1 MIFASLCLLIAAFAT
16 VTKAQVENTLFVDD
30 LLEHNTVNHTWM
42 EIGYA
47 SLSDTEWTTIT
58 TTVNNLNPNDER
70 DISVFMS
77 LPEYGGPTA
86 TEGWPMVVKMNGRAQ
101 KLPNGHYQ
109 FQARLVQ
116 PNDSFCPQ
124 LWWTPQPSPTLSIGW
139 MIVEEGVYNV
149 STSMMQFGSGE
160 ITRDNSEPMLKYD
173 TPALYHAKYVMNYT
187 TGCNPDDLDAVCEF
201 VEKVS
206 DFEPI
211 AVPYKDVLV
220 TYSATGWSHLGATNQ
235 LQTSVNKVP
244 DGSGKELWMNT
255 RVRHVFPDRI
265 VMMLAVHSVFVNY
278 DNPTALKGPYN
289 YNFTLYPD
297 YADIHTPEIASYFV
311 WEKNMRLTCIEG
323 LVMETSI
330 QFPITDQALRM
341 EYFYNFETTPG
352 LFGMIGTLNSVG
364 DTTSLRV
371 FNRSKTGANY
381 ITQEDQC
388 TDEEENHHT
397 AEAAFTMVVGK
408 ADDILGDTRCFIA
421 YDVKPCNY
429 TIYLYDLFMD
439 GWDNVELVVN
449 TGTEELKFTTS
460 CGNKAV
466 TFTSHSCTWNAW
478 MQTSDGELPITWW
491 ENYWRYEHNGAL
503 GVQTVY
509 VGDYDSTISVV
520 RESVWFTD
528 LANTRVD
535 AKENKCEQCKVAPP
549 PPAKGAAAFGQGDG
563 DGNGNGN
570 GDNGGVADLSAGNV
584 APAPPDGVGVAPG
597 DAGAPWGTLQMLGL
611 SAPNDANAA
620 PGSRSFTAFYALNV
634 AGLGSAVDSIGFY
647 HGAAGATGPAIHFV
661 DVTGLTNTF
670 YVEGSFLVSEDEIIH
685 WINGEIYIQ
694 VNTVNHVTGE
704 IRAQAVLPNDWVE
717 YYINYYYDADNTGT
731 TDGIYGDGFGN
742 GSGGND
748 DGSGAGLD
756 DDKGR
761 GGGKGGDKGGKK
773 SKPKPKPVLIELF
786 DEGAIGWYN
795 NSGSWSYPMK
805 QINVIRR
812 RQLNPKIA
820 LPPKPVVVKD
830 TASALFP
837 DILMYPKYVIMT
849 ADRTKQLHV
858 GSLCPHRGIER
869 CEERLPP
876 NGEFVFRVTGKDLE
890 DDATWKFCG
899 VEGYV
904 GQELQFEMKKGKCV
918 PISVINAYTYCSFN
932 TLVTVEGGLVLT
944 GISTDFSEVD
954 TKVLEN
960 EISSMLV
967 STTKL
972 AINSWHVNEQGSME
986 VSFEATFIAENH
998 GIDGSM
1004 RENVDT
1010 LVATLQTNMQTA
1022 FSTGAFKASLDTI
1035 LQEYPQ
1041 SQVTVTKASAVTLTE
1056 LKVVDI
1062 EYVEAS
1068 TAINSREPSTLPA
1081 AARVS
1086 ETSKDEFSSIV
1097 TVCAIVGVV
1106 VAVAALVVRTRQT
1119 SDYAHQELAVDSEH
1133 ADSIPEFDLGLE
1145 ETAPRGLF
1153 FSSKDRF

>member
-1 MIFASLCLLIAAFAT
+1 MIFASLGLLVVAFAALS
-16 VTKAQVENTLFVDD
+16 KANVENTLFVDD
-30 LLEHNTVNHTWM
+30 LLEHNVVNHTWM
-42 EIGYA
+42 EIGYVN
-47 SLSDTEWTTIT
+47 LTDTEWTTVT
-58 TTVNNLNPNDER
+58 TTVNNLNPNNDR
-70 DISVFMS
+70 QISVFMS

-101 KLPNGHYQ
+101 KLNNGHYT

-116 PNDSFCPQ
+116 PNDSFCPHI
-124 LWWTPQPSPTLSIGW
+124 WWTPKPSPTLNIGW
-139 MIVEEGVYNV
+139 LIVEEGVYNV
-149 STSMMQFGSGE
+149 TTSMLQFGSGE

-173 TPALYHAKYVMNYT
+173 TPSLYHAKYVMNYT

-206 DFEPI
+206 DFEPVS
-211 AVPYKDVLV
+211 VPYKNVLV
-220 TYSATGWSHLGATNQ
+220 TYSSTGWSHLGATNQ
-235 LQTSVNKVP
+235 LQTSINKVP

-278 DNPTALKGPYN
+278 DNPGALKGPYN

-341 EYFYNFETTPG
+341 NYFYDFETTPG

-388 TDEEENHHT
+388 TDEEENHQT
-397 AEAAFTMVVGK
+397 AESAFTMVVGK
-408 ADDILGDTRCFIA
+408 AADVLGDTHCFIA
-421 YDVKPCNY
+421 YDVQPCKY

-449 TGTEELKFTTS
+449 TGTEEMKFTTS
-460 CGNKAV
+460 CGNKEV
-466 TFTSHSCTWNAW
+466 TFTSLSCTWNAW
-478 MQTSDGELPITWW
+478 MQTSDGEMPITWW
-491 ENYWRYEHNGAL
+491 ENYWRYEHEAMNEK
-503 GVQTVY
+503 TVY
-509 VGDYDSTISVV
+509 IGDYDSTISVV
-520 RESVWFTD
+520 RETVTFTD
-528 LANTRVD
+528 LVNTRVD

-549 PPAKGAAAFGQGDG
+549 PPKAKGAVAKGEGNGDG
-563 DGNGNGN
+563 EGNGNAG
-570 GDNGGVADLSAGNV
+570 NGGVADLTAGNV
-584 APAPPDGVGVAPG
+584 APAPPVGVGVAPG
-597 DAGAPWGTLQMLGL
+597 DAGAPFGTLQITGL
-611 SAPNDANAA
+611 SAPIDSNAPA
-620 PGSRSFTAFYALNV
+620 GARSFSVFYALNV
-634 AGLGSAVDSIGFY
+634 VGLTAAVDSIGFY
-647 HGAAGATGPAIHFV
+647 HGAQGATGPSIHMI
-661 DVTGLTNTF
+661 DTSGLMTTF
-670 YVEGSFLVSEDEIIH
+670 FIEGSFTVHEDQVIH

-694 VNTVNHVTGE
+694 VSTVDHMTGE

-717 YYINYYYDADNTGT
+717 YYVMYYYDSDNTGN
-731 TDGIYGDGFGN
+731 TDGIYGDGYGNNDDPNNMGKGN
-742 GSGGND
+742 GKG
-748 DGSGAGLD
+748 
-756 DDKGR
+756 DDKG
-761 GGGKGGDKGGKK
+761 KQ

-786 DEGAIGWYN
+786 DEGGIGWYN
-795 NSGSWSYPMK
+795 HSGSWSYPMK
-805 QINVIRR
+805 QMSDQRR
-812 RQLNPKIA
+812 RLHPKVH
-820 LPPKPVVVKD
+820 LPPKPMVVKD
-830 TASALFP
+830 YQVAMFP
-837 DILMYPKYVIMT
+837 DILMYPRYVIMT
-849 ADRTKQLHV
+849 VDKTKQLHV
-858 GSLCPHRGIER
+858 GSLCPHREIER
-869 CEERLPP
+869 CEERLPQH
-876 NGEFVFRVTGKDLE
+876 GEFVFRVIGKDLE

-899 VEGYV
+899 VHGYV

-918 PISVINAYTYCSFN
+918 PITVTNALTYCSFN
-932 TLVTVEGGLVLT
+932 TMVSVDGTLLLT

-954 TKVLEN
+954 TRVLEN

-972 AINSWHVNEQGSME
+972 AITSWHVTQEGNME

-998 GIDGSM
+998 GVDGSL

-1010 LVATLQTNMQTA
+1010 LVSTLQNNMETA
-1022 FSTGAFKASLDTI
+1022 FSTGAFKASIDTI

-1041 SQVTVTKASAVTLTE
+1041 SQVTVTKASSVTLTE
-1056 LKVVDI
+1056 FKLVNV

-1068 TAINSREPSTLPA
+1068 TSIDQRNPNSLPA
-1081 AARVS
+1081 ATT
-1086 ETSKDEFSSIV
+1086 ETVATPKDEFSTIV
-1097 TVCAIVGVV
+1097 SVCAIVGVV
-1106 VAVAALVVRTRQT
+1106 VAVAALVIRTRQPT
-1119 SDYAHQELAVDSEH
+1119 EYAHHELAVDSEH

-1145 ETAPRGLF
+1145 QAAPRGLF